1 MKKQPIITI
10 LLLFLATCF
19 AHANEATPII
29 NKEIN
34 TRAEV
39 IVNRVEEIRGMDKS
53 TMTNVERKALKE
65 ELKDLKKEAKEM
77 GLDSRISISVGALI
91 IIILLLIIIL

>member
-10 LLLFLATCF
+10 LLVFLATCF
-19 AHANEATPII
+19 AQASETTPIV
-29 NKEIN
+29 NKEVN
-34 TRAEV
+34 TRAEI
-39 IVNRVEEIRGMDKS
+39 IVNRVEEIRVMDKS
-53 TMTNVERKALKE
+53 TLSRIEKKALKE

-77 GLDSRISISVGALI
+77 GLDSRVSISVGALI

>member
-10 LLLFLATCF
+10 LLIFLVSCF
-19 AHANEATPII
+19 AHAAETTPMTTIEV
-29 NKEIN
+29 NQ
-34 TRAEV
+34 RAEV
-39 IVNRVEEIRGMDKS
+39 IVNRVEEIRDMDKS
-53 TMTNVERKALKE
+53 SLTRVEKKALKE
-65 ELKDLKKEAKEM
+65 ELKDLKKEARAM